1 MNDMTTG
8 DGPIGSRP
16 AGETAPGQPSESPLA
31 DAPIEAAPDLSEQLA
46 DPAAELAADE
56 IPDETLPLAETDEW
70 ADVLPDLAA
79 AEALADEPLPAHAPL
94 TEAPAADQPPPA
106 EERRLSR
113 GEREVVERARQRF
126 AACGRCGYL
135 IADLQ
140 LLLGETALQTA
151 MIQARD
157 GWLRLESDEQLRTLL
172 GDAFGVRLDLDYDMM
187 DGACPECRRRF
198 VFVALDD
205 GRARLKLRL

>member
-31 DAPIEAAPDLSEQLA
+31 DAPIEASPDLSEQLA
-46 DPAAELAADE
+46 DPASSPASDDAAV
-56 IPDETLPLAETDEW
+56 ETSPAAETDEW
-70 ADVLPDLAA
+70 PGALPASGP
-79 AEALADEPLPAHAPL
+79 DESSPDGAPPNVTPVAGQPPLP
-94 TEAPAADQPPPA
+94 EA
-106 EERRLSR
+106 RRLSR

-140 LLLGETALQTA
+140 ILLDETTLQTG

-157 GWLRLESDEQLRTLL
+157 GWLRLEGDEQLRTLL
-172 GDAFGVRLDLDYDMM
+172 GNAFGVRLDLDYDMM

-198 VFVALDD
+198 VFAALDD
-205 GRARLKLRL
+205 GRARLKLHL

>member
-31 DAPIEAAPDLSEQLA
+31 DAPIEAAPDLSAQLA
-46 DPAAELAADE
+46 DPAAEMAADE

-70 ADVLPDLAA
+70 AGVLPDLAA
-79 AEALADEPLPAHAPL
+79 AEALADEAGPADAPL
-94 TEAPAADQPPPA
+94 TETPAADQPPPA
-106 EERRLSR
+106 EARRLSR

-140 LLLGETALQTA
+140 LLLGEPALQTA

-157 GWLRLESDEQLRTLL
+157 GWLRLEGDEQLRKLL
-172 GDAFGVRLDLDYDMM
+172 CDAFGVRLDLDYDMM